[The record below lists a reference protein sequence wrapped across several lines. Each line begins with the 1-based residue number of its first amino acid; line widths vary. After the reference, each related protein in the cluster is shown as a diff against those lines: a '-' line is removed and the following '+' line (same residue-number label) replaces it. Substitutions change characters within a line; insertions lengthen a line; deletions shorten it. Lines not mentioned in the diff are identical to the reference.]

1 MHVCNC
7 NESAVCTCGAATQER
22 SPPPGVVL
30 HSQLE
35 VGESNGDEGCHN
47 DEDDEDDE
55 EDGVD
60 GVHLVAPH
68 AGKDVV
74 QLNVDG
80 AEGQETYNIQPTSS
94 VRSSRGQ
101 SSYVLSSTDWSHSQG

>member
-1 MHVCNC
+1 MI
-7 NESAVCTCGAATQER
+7 
-22 SPPPGVVL
+22 L

-35 VGESNGDEGCHN
+35 VGEGNGDEGCHN

-60 GVHLVAPH
+60 CVDLVAPH

-74 QLNVDG
+74 QLYVDG
-80 AEGQETYNIQPTSS
+80 AERQEACINHKQILC
-94 VRSSRGQ
+94 V
-101 SSYVLSSTDWSHSQG
+101 WQGSWKTWGC

>member
-1 MHVCNC
+1 MI
-7 NESAVCTCGAATQER
+7 
-22 SPPPGVVL
+22 L

-35 VGESNGDEGCHN
+35 VGEGNGDEGCHN

-60 GVHLVAPH
+60 CVDLVAPH

-74 QLNVDG
+74 QLYVDG
-80 AEGQETYNIQPTSS
+80 AERQEACTNHKVHQKLLRQVGIAISACSMMLKQCLQMHSS
-94 VRSSRGQ
+94 ALTCFILLCR
-101 SSYVLSSTDWSHSQG
+101 LSDW